1 MVGDDWPAW
10 CLHTV
15 IALVTLSGAMGLAQS
30 IWCSDGESSGSER
43 DGVKITA
50 HPKRAAFRAFQLQY
64 LAVYLLIMLADW
76 LQGTHMYTLYT
87 SYGFAGADVG
97 TLFVTGFTSS
107 LIFGT
112 FLGLYVD
119 KYGRKLGCI
128 VFCVL
133 EVIINTMEVRLC
145 ATFDLPP
152 SPHAHTTRTLHPPPR
167 PNRRTVAV
175 RTLRLP
181 PDRKH
186 PPLLLL
192 FVGQ

>member
-1 MVGDDWPAW
+1 MIGDDWPPW

-15 IALVTLSGAMGLAQS
+15 LALVTLSGAMGIAQS
-30 IWCSDGESSGSER
+30 IWCGGSEVRECTDSDGKKTTG
-43 DGVKITA
+43 
-50 HPKRAAFRAFQLQY
+50 HPKRAAFRAFQMQY
-64 LAVYLLIMLADW
+64 ITVYLLIMLADW

-87 SYGFAGADVG
+87 SYGFTGADVG

-133 EVIINTMEVRLC
+133 EVIINTMEVRLS
-145 ATFDLPP
+145 AAFVVVAMLLP
-152 SPHAHTTRTLHPPPR
+152 RPPPLSPR
-167 PNRRTVAV
+167 PYRTVAV
-175 RTLRLP
+175 RALHSLSLP
-181 PDRKH
+181 RMC
-186 PPLLLL
+186 
-192 FVGQ
+192 VGQ